1 MKSLYARPITG
12 VLLAMAVMVEL
23 SARTTIDRA
32 GPANVSSGVSAP
44 VLMIEDN
51 QVGLQTYV
59 LIYVLGIV
67 STVPLMWLPVE
78 IAAVTVCCAN
88 VLTLGLFHALTIGG
102 ACAQVILLYWLGRAG
117 SRLLAPSLALPFA
130 LFALIFAFADSGSA
144 GSETRAMTVLL
155 ASLAP
160 AAAWGGFAEH
170 ARVEALTHDA
180 EREDIATS
188 LLEHTARGERA
199 RIARELHDVVAHHIS
214 MIAVQ
219 AETARL
225 ATPGMP
231 DTGARRL
238 LEIGDTARAALTE
251 MRRLLGVLRDDARS
265 VEPALLDADRP
276 SAERQP
282 QPSLQQLN
290 ELLDDARNASRTGV
304 RLIVSG
310 SPATLDPGVELAAY
324 RIIQEALTNARRHA
338 PGAAV
343 DVELRYTAEALRLR
357 VRDNGPGP
365 PPATAAGVYSV
376 TGHGMLGMR
385 ERAAAVGGRLNTG
398 PAASGG
404 FLVEA
409 TLPAN
414 VEAIA

>member
-1 MKSLYARPITG
+1 
-12 VLLAMAVMVEL
+12 
-23 SARTTIDRA
+23 
-32 GPANVSSGVSAP
+32 
-44 VLMIEDN
+44 
-51 QVGLQTYV
+51 
-59 LIYVLGIV
+59 
-67 STVPLMWLPVE
+67 
-78 IAAVTVCCAN
+78 
-88 VLTLGLFHALTIGG
+88 
-102 ACAQVILLYWLGRAG
+102 
-117 SRLLAPSLALPFA
+117 
-130 LFALIFAFADSGSA
+130 
-144 GSETRAMTVLL
+144 
-155 ASLAP
+155 
-160 AAAWGGFAEH
+160 
-170 ARVEALTHDA
+170 
-180 EREDIATS
+180 
-188 LLEHTARGERA
+188 
-199 RIARELHDVVAHHIS
+199 
-214 MIAVQ
+214 
-219 AETARL
+219 
-225 ATPGMP
+225 
-231 DTGARRL
+231 
-238 LEIGDTARAALTE
+238 

-265 VEPALLDADRP
+265 TEPVLPDADRP

-290 ELLDDARNASRTGV
+290 ELLDDARNASQTGV

-343 DVELRYTAEALRLR
+343 DVELRYGAEALRLR

-365 PPATAAGVYSV
+365 PPATAAGVYST

-385 ERAAAVGGRLNTG
+385 ERAVAVGGRLNTG